1 MEFVSN
7 NSFEAREKSGDRGTK
22 HAAGRELCEKSSPSR
37 VHHSPCPV
45 PAATWRGDEIAE
57 SAAMCEK
64 DVSLP
69 TRAKTSLLQ
78 CGEVSF
84 RD

>member
-1 MEFVSN
+1 VKKVGIGEQNMSPVV
-7 NSFEAREKSGDRGTK
+7 NSMKNHPHPESA
-22 HAAGRELCEKSSPSR
+22 L
-37 VHHSPCPV
+37 SPCPV
-45 PAATWRGDEIAE
+45 PAAAWRGDEIAE

-78 CGEVSF
+78 CGKMSV

>member
-1 MEFVSN
+1 MEIVSN

-37 VHHSPCPV
+37 VRHSPLPV
-45 PAATWRGDEIAE
+45 PTATWRGAE
-57 SAAMCEK
+57 NADSAAMCAK
-64 DVSLP
+64 DVSLSA
-69 TRAKTSLLQ
+69 RAKTSLPY
-78 CGEVSF
+78 CGEVSV